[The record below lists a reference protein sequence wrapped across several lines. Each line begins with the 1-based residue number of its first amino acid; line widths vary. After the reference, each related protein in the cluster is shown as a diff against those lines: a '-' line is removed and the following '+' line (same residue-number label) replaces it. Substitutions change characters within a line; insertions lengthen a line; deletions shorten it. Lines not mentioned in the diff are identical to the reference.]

1 MAPQDETLRRATA
14 EANEIFDRIRNLV
27 EEQVRQGAEE
37 IDVLQVTRES
47 GLEIDDRTLTELQ
60 IPPTIPVLRFVPWFS
75 WFPWCPL
82 WCWWWRRYPWYRCTW
97 WWWHRCHW
105 WGC

>member
-1 MAPQDETLRRATA
+1 MAPQDETLRRAMA
-14 EANEIFDRIRNLV
+14 EANEIFDRMRNLV

-37 IDVLQVTRES
+37 IDVLQVTREA
-47 GLEIDDRTLTELQ
+47 GLEIDERALSELQ
-60 IPPTIPVLRFVPWFS
+60 IPSSIPVLRFLPVLS

-82 WCWWWRRYPWYRCTW
+82 WCLWWRRYPWYRCSW
-97 WWWHRCHW
+97 WWWHRCHS